1 VDLSPTTL
9 AILGVSGS
17 SAVWFLQKVLS
28 PAATALGEGAAAD
41 VIAWKNKRI
50 ERAAAAIEQAA
61 ASLDAA
67 GAVAVPVPGR
77 VLWPILERASLEDD
91 PGLTSAWSALLANAA
106 DESGPNVLPSFPS
119 ILAELSPKEA
129 QLLNLIYEV
138 EAKGQRASLVVH
150 DPKNTARPLMRMFG
164 SEVGAPYVLE
174 LNAEDYRVF
183 GGNLLRLGVC
193 YYVAINDNGHT
204 PNRIPDSFMLRLTR
218 FGTAFVRAC
227 HRA

>member
-28 PAATALGEGAAAD
+28 PAATALGEGAAA
-41 VIAWKNKRI
+41 ARSM
-50 ERAAAAIEQAA
+50 RLFFHAMTSAAAIEQAA